1 MDLHND
7 DPTNALKTDERGCV
21 RTSETASK
29 RSAPLSVST
38 AWNLRVRV
46 FCRFA
51 WMQAGLYRGISLA
64 TSTAIV
70 GLYEPLDPIDDLEQ
84 HVE

>member
-1 MDLHND
+1 
-7 DPTNALKTDERGCV
+7 
-21 RTSETASK
+21 
-29 RSAPLSVST
+29 
-38 AWNLRVRV
+38 V